1 MNLIKT
7 FVDWYKVR
15 QNPVEYA
22 RSLGVKVGQDTRL
35 LNIKPGPGTFGSE
48 PYLVTLGDRVTVTA
62 NVQFVT
68 HDGGVWV
75 FREQEPDIDVFG
87 EIVVGDNVFIG
98 YGAILLP
105 NVHVGNN
112 VVIGAGAI
120 VTKDV
125 PDNVVVA
132 GIPAKVVCS
141 LSDYEQSVMSKCLR
155 IRHLS
160 SDEKKKVLLEKYRNH
175 AKVN

>member
-1 MNLIKT
+1 MNIIKT
-7 FVDWYKVR
+7 LISWYRVR
-15 QNPVEYA
+15 SNPLAYV
-22 RSLGVKVGQDTRL
+22 RSLGVTVGRDARL
-35 LNIKPGPGTFGSE
+35 INIKPGPGTFGSE
-48 PYLVTLGDRVTVTA
+48 PYLVTLGDHVTVTA

-75 FREQEPDIDVFG
+75 FRDTEPDMDVFG
-87 EIVVGDNVFIG
+87 EIVVGNNVFIG
-98 YGAILLP
+98 YGAILMP

-132 GIPAKVVCS
+132 GVPARVVSS
-141 LSDYEQSVMSKCLR
+141 LADYQQAVLSKCLR

-160 SDEKKKVLLEKYRNH
+160 AEQKKAILLEKYRNH
-175 AKVN
+175 GKVN